1 MNWKKKILIVLLNIT
16 KILLFLVFAN
26 FIINSY
32 NPTEEQLSSAKRNK
46 DTLNLKEKDIDD
58 PEDLIRNV
66 SNIGHHGVGDY
77 EFVIKSE
84 DDFYYFNKLFEQS
97 YDEKI

>member
-32 NPTEEQLSSAKRNK
+32 NTTEEQLSSAKRNK
-46 DTLNLKEKDIDD
+46 DTLNLKEKDIN
-58 PEDLIRNV
+58 LIDKTRIYLEN
-66 SNIGHHGVGDY
+66 
-77 EFVIKSE
+77 
-84 DDFYYFNKLFEQS
+84 
-97 YDEKI
+97 